1 MQHETGTF
9 TDGSVRS
16 NIFRLAWPMMLAQF
30 VGVLYNIVDRMFIG
44 HLPGMGGDAL
54 TGLGV
59 VFPLI
64 TLMNAFANWAGQ
76 GGQALFAIARGRGE
90 EEDARRIQGNVCF
103 LLLAMAAGLMLLAYG
118 LETPLLKMFG
128 ASETTLPYASAYMRI
143 YVLGTV
149 FQLISLGLNPFL
161 GAQGFARMQMLTV
174 VIGAVTN
181 LILDPIF
188 IFRFRLGVRGAA
200 IATVISQ
207 GISAFW
213 ILRFLSGKRANVRLE
228 TAALKPDGRQIKDIL
243 TLGFANF
250 VFLLTNSLTLA
261 VSNTVLLKYG
271 GDAQVGVMTVV
282 MSIRQVFSLPIIAT
296 NNASKPFL
304 SYNYGADANA
314 RVTAGIRLILRTC
327 LIFTGLTTLVTLGF
341 PRFFLR
347 LFTSDPAILAAGVTP
362 LRIYFACFLFMSFQM
377 TGQTTFTALGFAKE
391 ATFFSLLRKVFLII
405 PFTLLLPRI
414 PAIGVLGVYLA
425 ELISQVI
432 GGSATFAAMY
442 RRVYRRLDRGIQLR

>member
-9 TDGSVRS
+9 TEGSVRS
-16 NIFRLAWPMMLAQF
+16 NIFRLAWPMMLAQL

-90 EEDARRIQGNVCF
+90 EDEAKTIQGNACF
-103 LLLAMAAGLMLLAYG
+103 LLLVMSTGLMLLAYTF
-118 LETPLLKMFG
+118 ETPLLYLFG

-143 YVLGTV
+143 YVIGTV

-188 IFRFRLGVRGAA
+188 IFVLNMGVRGAA

-207 GISAFW
+207 CISALW
-213 ILRFLSGKRANVRLE
+213 IVFFLMSDKANVKLQ
-228 TAALKPDGRQIKDIL
+228 TDALKPDPYQIKHIL

-261 VSNTVLLKYG
+261 VSNSVLLKYG
-271 GDAQVGVMTVV
+271 GDVQVGVMTVV
-282 MSIRQVFSLPIIAT
+282 MSIRQVFSMPIIAT

-304 SYNYGADANA
+304 SFNYGADAND
-314 RVTAGIRLILRTC
+314 RVTAGIRLILKYC
-327 LIFTGLTTLVTLGF
+327 LFFTTLTTLSTLSF
-341 PRFFLR
+341 PRLFLG
-347 LFTSDPAILAAGVTP
+347 LFTSDTAIVEAGVTP
-362 LRIYFACFLFMSFQM
+362 LRIYFACFIFMSFQM
-377 TGQTTFTALGFAKE
+377 VGQTTFTALGFAKE
-391 ATFFSLLRKVFLII
+391 ATFFSLLRKVFLIL

-414 PAIGVLGVYLA
+414 PALGVMGVYLA

-432 GGSATFAAMY
+432 GGSATIAAMWH
-442 RRVYRRLDRGIQLR
+442 RVYRRLEEGLQLR